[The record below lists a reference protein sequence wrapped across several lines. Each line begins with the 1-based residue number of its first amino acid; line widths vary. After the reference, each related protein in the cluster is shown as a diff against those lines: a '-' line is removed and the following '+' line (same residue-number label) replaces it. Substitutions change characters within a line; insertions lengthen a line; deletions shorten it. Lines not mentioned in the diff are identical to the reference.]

1 MLWWN
6 VKALLKPRSLLF
18 SGREVWL
25 YDGEGRVTAH
35 DTLRTHRVLV
45 DRIPASVDD
54 FLVDGLIV
62 LDKPIGLTS
71 AKALYRV
78 RRITG
83 QRKSGHSGT
92 LDPGASGVLVLCM
105 GKATKLTELIM
116 DQPKAYR
123 ARARL
128 DVTSESFDSDSPHI
142 PVDVDNVP
150 TTDRVLSTCSAF
162 EGTIDQVPPRI
173 SAVKIGGL
181 PSYRRARGGQDI
193 EPASRPV
200 RIYWIHV
207 HRYDWPEIEFE
218 MCCGRGTYVRSLI
231 RDLGVKLNV
240 GGCLTSLVRTRV
252 GPFTLQDAYT
262 FDTLQDACPED
273 FLVDLDR
280 ARTLLAPERIEIPQR
295 PVCDGPT

>member
-1 MLWWN
+1 
-6 VKALLKPRSLLF
+6 
-18 SGREVWL
+18 
-25 YDGEGRVTAH
+25 
-35 DTLRTHRVLV
+35 
-45 DRIPASVDD
+45 
-54 FLVDGLIV
+54 VDGLI
-62 LDKPIGLTS
+62 LLNKPIGLTS

-78 RRITG
+78 RKITG

-123 ARARL
+123 AQARF
-128 DVTSESFDSDSPHI
+128 DVTSESFDSDSPHV
-142 PVDVDNVP
+142 PVSIAKVP
-150 TTDRVLSTCSAF
+150 TTDQVRSACRTL
-162 EGTIDQVPPRI
+162 EGTIEQVPPRI

-181 PSYRRARGGQDI
+181 PSYRRAREGQAI
-193 EPASRPV
+193 EPAPRPV
-200 RIYWIHV
+200 RVYWIHV

-218 MCCGRGTYVRSLI
+218 MCCGRGTYVRSLV

-252 GPFTLQDAYT
+252 GPFMLQDAHT
-262 FDTLQDACPED
+262 LDTLQHVCPAD

-280 ARTLLAPERIEIPQR
+280 ARTLLAPERIAIPQR
-295 PVCDGPT
+295 PACDGPA